1 MECGRKGRNV
11 KGISD
16 AVAGTALMGGEN
28 LRVRCVTG
36 RPQPKIPLA
45 SLPTGQALD
54 GEREDLVPVAETT
67 ILPESEIA
75 KKPERRSRA
84 ESREQA
90 INQIIDIATN
100 EFVEK
105 GLAGARIDEIAGK
118 ATKRKIY
125 YYFEGKDEL
134 YRAVLQRAYARVR
147 ESEAEVD
154 IESGSATDALR
165 RLIEHD
171 VRYHA
176 RHPELVRLVMNEN
189 IHRAEHL
196 KQIEGLPQGNRRV
209 IGILESIIARGQAEG
224 TFRDGIDPVDLHLNL
239 TALSF
244 YNVSNQFTFAH
255 NFGVDMTSPEAIE
268 RRAGQV
274 ADIILA
280 WVTKKD

>member
-1 MECGRKGRNV
+1 MAGGAERFV
-11 KGISD
+11 KAMAQDRGKPGSRGI
-16 AVAGTALMGGEN
+16 V
-28 LRVRCVTG
+28 G
-36 RPQPKIPLA
+36 RPRSEMALSIAAEARATRAMSTLA
-45 SLPTGQALD
+45 
-54 GEREDLVPVAETT
+54 EVAQLSEPET
-67 ILPESEIA
+67 EA
-75 KKPERRSRA
+75 KPPRRSRA

-134 YRAVLQRAYARVR
+134 YRAVLERAYARVR
-147 ESEAEVD
+147 ESEMQVD
-154 IESGSATDALR
+154 IESGNAAQALR
-165 RLIEHD
+165 RLIDHD
-171 VRYHA
+171 VHYHA

-196 KQIEGLPQGNRRV
+196 KQITGLPQGNRRV
-209 IGILESIIARGQAEG
+209 IDILQTIIARGQAEG
-224 TFRDGIDPVDLHLNL
+224 LFRPDIDPVDLHFNL

-255 NFGVDMTSPEAIE
+255 NFEVDMTSDEAIA
-268 RRAGQV
+268 RRAEQV

>member
-1 MECGRKGRNV
+1 LVGKAVSRKLA
-11 KGISD
+11 I
-16 AVAGTALMGGEN
+16 GGEKPVAAS
-28 LRVRCVTG
+28 LAG
-36 RPQPKIPLA
+36 RPPAQNPLRPGA
-45 SLPTGQALD
+45 TGMALRA
-54 GEREDLVPVAETT
+54 ERLDPRHAAETDT
-67 ILPESEIA
+67 LSDTENAP
-75 KKPERRSRA
+75 KPPRRSRA

-134 YRAVLQRAYARVR
+134 YRAVLERAYARVR
-147 ESEAEVD
+147 ESEAQVD
-154 IESGSATDALR
+154 IESGSASDALR

-196 KQIEGLPQGNRRV
+196 KQINTLPQGNRRV
-209 IGILESIIARGQAEG
+209 IGMLEAIIARGVAEG
-224 TFRDGIDPVDLHLNL
+224 LFRSGIDPVDLHLNM

-255 NFGVDMTSPEAIE
+255 NFGVDMTSPEAVE
-268 RRAGQV
+268 RRAVQV